1 LESGSISSSSA
12 DASGSFFVA
21 IQSKQRPG
29 RAAVHGHDAEM
40 LKTTKS
46 KKGGGKG
53 HHHQHELS
61 LVEQANAKEADTFRE
76 AAAKSAFWHA
86 AATDTLA
93 VGGMGAFKKN
103 NRDRNLAKP
112 TVV

>member
-1 LESGSISSSSA
+1 
-12 DASGSFFVA
+12 
-21 IQSKQRPG
+21 
-29 RAAVHGHDAEM
+29 M

-86 AATDTLA
+86 AGTDTLA